1 MIAGDNWRLFG
12 HALFLYRFI
21 LGIHKT
27 EKHTR
32 VKRERDRSGSA
43 RQQQQSFLSFRSLS
57 KLHLHCLLRWRAQ
70 FLEADAK
77 APKPTQIC
85 FFYYTRRQLFR
96 CSVRSLAVLRRGEF
110 ARAFFTVNTISR
122 GTERVPH
129 RKAFK
134 SCSAF
139 VGSAGCTSLVVVF
152 VQNALVTWLS
162 PSKREVRHVRVTLL
176 YAKQNEGDCGGVKLK
191 SFSCFF
197 SAVVSS
203 SCSVLN
209 RPNLV
214 CVCVDCMWMAF
225 VCCLHFMQIKFLP
238 SSKLKLR
245 WQIPEGLT
253 SLFFSVWAW
262 PY

>member
-1 MIAGDNWRLFG
+1 MAAKARTAKTTKSFAILWSLVITEDYSGTHYFFIGLFSVFTK
-12 HALFLYRFI
+12 LKNTLES
-21 LGIHKT
+21 K
-27 EKHTR
+27 E
-32 VKRERDRSGSA
+32 REIDIGSA

-96 CSVRSLAVLRRGEF
+96 CSVRSLAVLRRGEL
-110 ARAFFTVNTISR
+110 ARAFFTVNTKGR
-122 GTERVPH
+122 GSQRVPH

-139 VGSAGCTSLVVVF
+139 VGSAGCTSLVVVVF

-176 YAKQNEGDCGGVKLK
+176 YAKQNEGDCEGVKLR
-191 SFSCFF
+191 
-197 SAVVSS
+197 SS
-203 SCSVLN
+203 SASFQLWWVAAA
-209 RPNLV
+209 V
-214 CVCVDCMWMAF
+214 CWID
-225 VCCLHFMQIKFLP
+225 Q
-238 SSKLKLR
+238 
-245 WQIPEGLT
+245 T
-253 SLFFSVWAW
+253 
-262 PY
+262 